1 MSPLLELDNISKSL
15 GGLQILN
22 RISFSLNEGDAL
34 GILGPNGAGKTTTL
48 NLIAGELATTS
59 GRILFN
65 GRDITRVPAYQRA
78 HLGIAR
84 TYQIPRPFTGMT
96 VYENVLVGARFSR
109 NRADREAEELSRAV
123 LERTGL
129 MDRRDVVAGN
139 LRLLERK
146 RLELARALAT
156 EPKLLLLDEIGG
168 GLTEHELHELIAVV
182 NELRAQKITLI
193 WIEHIIHA
201 LASAVDRILAMNF
214 GVKLAEGAPQEI
226 IASKEFKEIYIGV
239 E

>member
-1 MSPLLELDNISKSL
+1 MALLLQLANISKSF
-15 GGLQILN
+15 GGLTILN
-22 RISFSLNEGDAL
+22 GLSFGLNEGEAL

-48 NLIAGELATTS
+48 NVIAGELPPTA
-59 GRILFN
+59 GKIFFQ
-65 GRDITRVPAYQRA
+65 GQDVTRLPAEQRC

-96 VYENVLVGARFSR
+96 VYENVLVGARFGRKHSQ
-109 NRADREAEELSRAV
+109 REAETLCRAV
-123 LERTGL
+123 LEQTNL
-129 MDRRDVVAGN
+129 YDRRDEVAGN

-168 GLTEHELHELIAVV
+168 GLTEHELRELLAVIQD
-182 NELRAQKITLI
+182 LRARKVTLI
-193 WIEHIIHA
+193 WIEHIVHA
-201 LASAVDRILAMNF
+201 LASAVDRILAMHF
-214 GVKLAEGAPQEI
+214 GEKLAEGAPQEI
-226 IASKEFKEIYIGV
+226 IASKEFQEIYIGV

>member
-1 MSPLLELDNISKSL
+1 MPPLLELQGVSKSF

-22 RISFSLNEGDAL
+22 RLSFSLNAGEAL

-48 NLIAGELATTS
+48 NLIAGELFPNA
-59 GRILFN
+59 GKILLN
-65 GRDITRVPAYQRA
+65 GQDITRVPAYQRC

-96 VYENVLVGARFSR
+96 VYENLLVGARYGR
-109 NRADREAEELSRAV
+109 NHNEREAQKLARGILEKTELY
-123 LERTGL
+123 EK
-129 MDRRDVVAGN
+129 RDVVAGN

-168 GLTEHELHELIAVV
+168 GLTEHELHELLGVIQD
-182 NELRAQKITLI
+182 LRAQNITLI
-193 WIEHIIHA
+193 WIEHIVHA
-201 LASAVDRILAMNF
+201 LASAVDRILALHF
-214 GVKLAEGAPQEI
+214 GEKLAEGAPQEI
-226 IASKEFKEIYIGV
+226 LASKEFQEIYVGV

>member
-1 MSPLLELDNISKSL
+1 MPALLELQDISKSF

-22 RISFSLNEGDAL
+22 RLSFALDAGEAL

-48 NLIAGELATTS
+48 NLIAGELAPS
-59 GRILFN
+59 AGKIFFN
-65 GRDITRVPAYQRA
+65 GRDITRVPAYQRSQ
-78 HLGIAR
+78 LGIAR
-84 TYQIPRPFTGMT
+84 TYQIPRPFGGMT
-96 VYENVLVGARFSR
+96 VFENVLVGARYSR
-109 NRADREAEELSRAV
+109 NRSEHEAEMLCAAV
-123 LERTGL
+123 LDQTGL
-129 MDRRDVVAGN
+129 YDRRNEIAGN

-168 GLTEHELHELIAVV
+168 GLTEHELRELLEIIQD
-182 NELRAQKITLI
+182 LRARKITLI
-193 WIEHIIHA
+193 WIEHIVHA

-214 GVKLAEGAPQEI
+214 GMKLAEGAPQEI
-226 IASKEFKEIYIGV
+226 IASKEFQEIYIGV

>member
-1 MSPLLELDNISKSL
+1 MSPLLEIDNISKSF

-22 RISFSLNEGDAL
+22 RLALVLGEGEAL

-48 NLIAGELATTS
+48 NLIAGELAPSS

-65 GRDITRVPAYQRA
+65 GQDITRVPAYQRA
-78 HLGIAR
+78 QLGIAR

-96 VYENVLVGARFSR
+96 VYENVLVGARFSHKR
-109 NRADREAEELSRAV
+109 TEREAEILSRDV

-129 MDRRDVVAGN
+129 MERRDVVAGN

-156 EPKLLLLDEIGG
+156 EPRLLLLDEIGG
-168 GLTEHELHELIAVV
+168 GLTDHELHDLIAVI

-214 GVKLAEGAPQEI
+214 GMKLAEGAPQEI

>member
-1 MSPLLELDNISKSL
+1 MPILLELVDVSKSF

-22 RISFSLNEGDAL
+22 RLSFALGEGEAL

-48 NLIAGELATTS
+48 NLIAGELPPSS
-59 GRILFN
+59 GKIYFN
-65 GRDITRVPAYQRA
+65 GQDITRVAAYQRSR
-78 HLGIAR
+78 LGIAR
-84 TYQIPRPFTGMT
+84 TYQIPRPFGGMT
-96 VYENVLVGARFSR
+96 VFENVLVGARYSR
-109 NRADREAEELSRAV
+109 NHSEHEAEVLCGGV
-123 LERTGL
+123 LEQTGL
-129 MDRRDVVAGN
+129 YERRNEIAGN

-168 GLTEHELHELIAVV
+168 GLTEHELKELLVIIQD
-182 NELRAQKITLI
+182 LRARNITLI
-193 WIEHIIHA
+193 WIEHIVHA

-226 IASKEFKEIYIGV
+226 IASKEFQQVYIGV